1 MKKKY
6 FGTDGIRG
14 KFGEFPI
21 VKDFFFKLALSLKK
35 NKKRNKKNFDW
46 EGYKSF
52 W

>member
-1 MKKKY
+1 MKKN
-6 FGTDGIRG
+6 ILVLMELEE

-35 NKKRNKKNFDW
+35 KKKIKKSFDW